1 MNNMYLD
8 QFINFLDAKANIVI
22 WKNEKEKVY
31 DGKVY
36 GLYDLHDTIKN
47 AKIKEMNHSLTALNI
62 LVEYY

>member
-8 QFINFLDAKANIVI
+8 QFIEFLDAKANIVI
-22 WKNEKEKVY
+22 WKSENEKIF

-36 GLYDLHDTIKN
+36 GLYDLRDTIKN

-62 LVEYY
+62 LVEY